1 MDPAD
6 VPADHCARRA
16 ADLTVPALLHRN
28 AEEFADL
35 PALTTLGRDDTRTW
49 AELRDEVAEL
59 SAGLAEIGLE
69 AGRHMLIM
77 MSSRTEHWLV
87 DLAAVHLGAVP
98 STIYPTLSSEQMRY
112 LARHSSAQVLVLEGP
127 AELERWRPLLAELP
141 DLLRV
146 VLVDEPGEPA
156 ADAVPLSRVRTLG
169 RAAREADPD
178 AFERRWRA
186 IRPEQPVTLLYTSGT
201 TGNPKGVVLS
211 HHNVIYQ
218 AVALDAMVSVPDHA
232 PTVAYLP
239 LAHIAERFL
248 GIYNAIYRAGHVTIC
263 PDATQLVA
271 ALRAVGPASF
281 FGVPRV
287 WEKMAAGVQAHLA
300 GAEPAVRAAVAA
312 ASAVTLEAYEL
323 RAAGKPVPD
332 ELAARVEQA
341 RATVLRPLQSTL
353 GLQNMVWP
361 GSGAAP
367 IPVDVLRFLAGL
379 GVDVLEV
386 WGLTET
392 TGTATLNTPDHFRT
406 GTVGRPNVGMEVRLA
421 DDGEIL
427 VRGPLVCS
435 GYLREDGGVEPVVDA
450 DGWLATG
457 DVGTLDADG
466 FLTITDR
473 KKELIITSSGKN
485 ISPAQI
491 ENLLRAHPL
500 IGQAVA
506 IGDRRPYVTA
516 LIVLDE
522 EVAPQWARA
531 HGISDP
537 HLPALASDPA
547 LLAEIQAAVD
557 AANARLAR
565 PEQVKSFQVLPSA
578 WTPESGELTPTLK
591 LRRRII
597 VDRYGDRIDSLY
609 TAAGAATEPV
619 TQ

>member
-6 VPADHCARRA
+6 VLADHCVRKA

-59 SAGLAEIGLE
+59 SGGLAEIGLE
-69 AGRHMLIM
+69 PGRHMLIM
-77 MSSRTEHWLV
+77 MSSRAEHWLV

-112 LARHSSAQVLVLEGP
+112 LARHSAAQVLVLEGP
-127 AELERWRPLLAELP
+127 AELERWRPILADLP

-169 RAAREADPD
+169 RAAHEADPD

-500 IGQAVA
+500 ISQAVA

-531 HGISDP
+531 HGVSDP
-537 HLPALASDPA
+537 HLPALASDPV

-597 VDRYGDRIDSLY
+597 VDRYGDRIDALY
-609 TAAGAATEPV
+609 TAAGVAAEPV

>member
-35 PALTTLGRDDTRTW
+35 PALSTLGRDDTRTW

-87 DLAAVHLGAVP
+87 DLAAVHLGAAP

-169 RAAREADPD
+169 RTAREADPD

-271 ALRAVGPASF
+271 ALRTVGPASF

-353 GLQNMVWP
+353 GLHNMVWP

-609 TAAGAATEPV
+609 TAAGAAAEPV
-619 TQ
+619 SQ